1 MRQPSIFDYTLLTIL
16 ALIWSSAFFNI
27 KIATY
32 SYGPVTIAFLRIVFG
47 AIPVIG
53 LCLFKKI
60 KIEAFSKDWY
70 WFALIGMINLVIP
83 FFLIA
88 YGVQKVQSNLAAILM
103 ASTPLSATV
112 LAHFFTSNE
121 KINFTKIFGVL
132 LGFSGIVF
140 LFSDNILINEN
151 NFLSA
156 LIIFF
161 ASTFYVIGGLLT
173 LKISNKKNENVTA
186 SILIWGVIF
195 LIPITA
201 LTEKPWNLN
210 PSIDSTISVV
220 YLGIVATG
228 LAWLL
233 RFRILKNNGL
243 VFQAQV
249 AYLIPIFGIIL
260 SYIFL
265 KEIITPKILVAV
277 AAIIIGIYFVKKSNS
292 KKITSV

>member
-1 MRQPSIFDYTLLTIL
+1 MRSPKLTDYILLIVL

-32 SYGPVTIAFLRIVFG
+32 SFGPVTIAFLRIFFG
-47 AIPVIG
+47 AIPVVA
-53 LCLFKKI
+53 LCLYKKI
-60 KIEAFSKDWY
+60 KIEAFSKDWQ
-70 WFALIGMINLVIP
+70 WFALIGMVNLVIP

-121 KINFTKIFGVL
+121 KINLTKTFGVL
-132 LGFSGIVF
+132 LGFSGIIF